1 MQRPDRF
8 ALRSRVTRDRTPPHM
23 TNTLIAAIMAVAS
36 LGLAAQRPFDSR
48 LAAVTHRIDAL
59 AQGRPAVATVVIRV
73 RPCAG
78 ATGSPTLWASDN
90 PLFDLRARPQ
100 RAEENG
106 EFRLRPPA
114 RPPLYVLS
122 MAAGCAADARM
133 VSTDSVVIELSTGR
147 DAAFQIRDGDGP
159 VAGSIERKVGPH
171 AVVVTHADD
180 GGQGVL
186 TGLGLGAEDVTG
198 RFQQVSASM
207 SIAPTMGSI
216 VLTVPASGVIS
227 GRVIDENG
235 RPIPAASL
243 SLIRNQA
250 QSFVVSETGTFRA
263 EQLAGGTYT
272 LEAAADGFRF
282 QSIEVTLE
290 KRQRANVAIRMA
302 LGAQVTVLLVTPTGE
317 PVPKP
322 RLEVESNSAMGFE
335 LIDLIRPRRAY
346 TGSPDGRVNIRG
358 LPIGVTQL
366 VLNTPPFARLRLPP
380 LDIGEFTPDIDLGTI
395 AVGTGATLEATVRDG
410 SGKARAG
417 VSVRLDRGP
426 GVSSADP
433 DVVETDA
440 EGHASIGR
448 LGPGRYRVR
457 VGGDDRPGGT
467 GPFAEEWFR
476 VSEGDTRLERTF
488 TAGGVTLDVTV
499 ATQAGPLQ
507 AARVTVMP
515 GLGDAPEIEGF
526 VVQTKTRLINAPFN
540 PGIRSVTNEAGQATL
555 SDVPP
560 GPARLMIALPG
571 STWSMPITVGVTDS
585 HTNLLV
591 PPAIAE
597 LFVRDA
603 VSGEAVP
610 ARATWKAQ
618 GSDIRIVAS
627 ANQTGSAI
635 LEGLIEGPASLELES
650 RNHVRLQLELSGL
663 SAMPTEV
670 LMDRTDQTNLTVQVL
685 TAEGRPVTG
694 ASAELVQVTA
704 KRWKRVAVSRDDGT
718 LRFSVIEPAAGRLIV
733 RHPSFAT
740 SSVDVAAKGPNT
752 IGVVLRPGYRTLLRL
767 REDAN
772 PPQTPTRVEVSLLRQ
787 QGSKFQDAS
796 EDIYPRIATA
806 GAEIELGLL
815 TAGSYRAVLTGPT
828 RTLRCDFVVKDSAT
842 LVPCPE

>member
-1 MQRPDRF
+1 M
-8 ALRSRVTRDRTPPHM
+8 S
-23 TNTLIAAIMAVAS
+23 NTLIAVMVAVAS
-36 LGLAAQRPFDSR
+36 VGLAAQRP
-48 LAAVTHRIDAL
+48 AAE
-59 AQGRPAVATVVIRV
+59 TVVV
-73 RPCAG
+73 LVLPCAG
-78 ATGSPTLWASDN
+78 ATGLPTLWASDN
-90 PLFDLRARPQ
+90 PRFDLRARPQ
-100 RAEENG
+100 RAEDNG

-114 RPPLYVLS
+114 RSPLYVLS

-133 VSTDSVVIELSTGR
+133 VATESAAIELSRGR
-147 DAAFQIRDGDGP
+147 DVAFQIRDGDGP
-159 VAGSIERKVGPH
+159 VAGSIERKVGQH

-186 TGLGLGAEDVTG
+186 TGLGRGAEDVTG

-227 GRVIDENG
+227 GRVIDANG
-235 RPIPAASL
+235 RPVPAVSL

-250 QSFVVSETGTFRA
+250 QSIVVSDTGAFRA

-302 LGAQVTVLLVTPTGE
+302 PGAQVTVLFVTPTGE

-322 RLEVESNSAMGFE
+322 RLQVESNSAMGFE

-346 TGSPDGRVNIRG
+346 TGTPEGKVNIRG
-358 LPIGVTQL
+358 LPIGVSQL

-395 AVGTGATLEATVRDG
+395 TVGTGATLEATVRDAAG
-410 SGKARAG
+410 RARAG
-417 VSVRLDRGP
+417 VPVRLDRGP
-426 GVSSADP
+426 GLSSAEP
-433 DVVETDA
+433 DVAETDA

-457 VGGDDRPGGT
+457 VGGDERPGGT

-476 VSEGDTRLERTF
+476 VSETDTRVERTF
-488 TAGGVTLDVTV
+488 TAGGVTLEVTV

-507 AARVTVMP
+507 AARVFVMP
-515 GLGDAPEIEGF
+515 GLGDASEVEGF
-526 VVQTKTRLINAPFN
+526 VVQTKTRMINTPFN

-555 SDVPP
+555 ADVPP
-560 GPARLMIALPG
+560 GPARLGILLPG
-571 STWSMPITVGVTDS
+571 STWSMPITVGVTDGS
-585 HTNLLV
+585 TSVLV

-603 VSGEAVP
+603 KSGEAVP
-610 ARATWKAQ
+610 ARATWRTQA
-618 GSDIRIVAS
+618 SDIRIVAS
-627 ANQTGSAI
+627 ADRAGRAI
-635 LEGLIEGPASLELES
+635 FEGLIEGPASLELES
-650 RNHVRLQLELSGL
+650 RDHVRLKLELSGL

-670 LMDRTDQTNLTVQVL
+670 LMDRTDQPDLTVQLL
-685 TAEGRPVTG
+685 TGEGGPVSG
-694 ASAELVQVTA
+694 ASAELVQA
-704 KRWKRVAVSRDDGT
+704 SARRWKRVAMSRDDGT
-718 LRFSVIEPAAGRLIV
+718 LKFSAIEPAAGRLVV

-740 SSVDVAAKGPNT
+740 SAIDLAAKGPST
-752 IGVVLRPGYRTLLRL
+752 IGLILRPGHRTLLRL
-767 REDAN
+767 SEEEN
-772 PPQTPTRVEVSLLRQ
+772 PPTTPTKFEVSLWRQ
-787 QGSKFQDAS
+787 QGSALLDAS
-796 EDIYPRIATA
+796 EDVYPRIGTP

-815 TAGSYRAVLTGPT
+815 AAGSYRVVLTATT
-828 RTLRCDFVVKDSAT
+828 RTVRCEFTVKDSAT
-842 LVPCPE
+842 VVPCPD